1 MLAACLFE
9 CFYKVKNAVAL
20 ARAEIVGET
29 SRFVEN
35 LFNRFDMAECK
46 VNNMNV
52 VSDARAVGGGVVVA
66 ADIQVVKLA
75 DCNLSD
81 IRNKI

>member
-1 MLAACLFE
+1 
-9 CFYKVKNAVAL
+9 
-20 ARAEIVGET
+20 
-29 SRFVEN
+29 
-35 LFNRFDMAECK
+35 MAECK